1 MDTFKYKGRNKRGE
15 IMQGTIESANS
26 QAVATWMISSGISP
40 INIQVI
46 VNKFEGKS
54 PWLREFLGGG
64 AIGPKDLILFTRQIG
79 TMIKSGVPIMQAIAG
94 IQKTT
99 INPAL
104 VEMLKEIRDN
114 LDKGVE
120 LSAALAQ
127 HPNVFN
133 NYYVSMVRVGEGS
146 GQLEEIFKRLFEQL
160 EFERHMK
167 MKIKGAM
174 RYPSFVLIAITI
186 AVAVLTIFVI
196 PVFANMYSKFS
207 ATLPILTR
215 ILLGSSRFALDYWWA
230 VLAIIGCTFY
240 AFKLYTDQPKGRY
253 NWDKLKL
260 SIPIMGRIQNKATLA
275 RFCRS
280 FATATKSGV
289 PLMEAFTLVSR
300 VVDNAFFEERI
311 LLMRSGVERGE
322 SLLRAAQTASIF
334 SPQELQMISVGEQ
347 TGDMESMLNEVA
359 DMYQEEVDYEVGRLS
374 ESIEPILLG
383 FMGVLVLV
391 MMLGIFLP
399 MWQMGQVMMHPKP

>member
-1 MDTFKYKGRNKRGE
+1 M
-15 IMQGTIESANS
+15 
-26 QAVATWMISSGISP
+26 
-40 INIQVI
+40 
-46 VNKFEGKS
+46 
-54 PWLREFLGGG
+54 
-64 AIGPKDLILFTRQIG
+64 
-79 TMIKSGVPIMQAIAG
+79 
-94 IQKTT
+94 
-99 INPAL
+99 
-104 VEMLKEIRDN
+104 
-114 LDKGVE
+114 
-120 LSAALAQ
+120 AQ
-127 HPNVFN
+127 HPKFFN
-133 NYYVSMVRVGEGS
+133 DYYVSMVRVGEGS

-174 RYPSFVLIAITI
+174 RYPTFVLIAISI

-196 PVFANMYSKFS
+196 PVFANMYSKFN

-215 ILLGSSRFALDYWWA
+215 VLLGSSRFALDYWWA
-230 VLAIIGCTFY
+230 VLAMIGVTFY
-240 AFKLYTDQPKGRY
+240 AFKLYTNKPNGRY

-260 SIPIMGRIQNKATLA
+260 RIPIMGRIQNKATLA

-289 PLMEAFTLVSR
+289 PLMQAFTLVSR

-311 LLMRSGVERGE
+311 LLMRNGVERGE
-322 SLLRAAQTASIF
+322 SLLRVAQTAGIF

-347 TGDMESMLNEVA
+347 TGDIESMLNQVA

-383 FMGVLVLV
+383 FMGVLVLIL
-391 MMLGIFLP
+391 MLGIFLP
-399 MWQMGQVMMHPKP
+399 MWQMGQVMMHPKH